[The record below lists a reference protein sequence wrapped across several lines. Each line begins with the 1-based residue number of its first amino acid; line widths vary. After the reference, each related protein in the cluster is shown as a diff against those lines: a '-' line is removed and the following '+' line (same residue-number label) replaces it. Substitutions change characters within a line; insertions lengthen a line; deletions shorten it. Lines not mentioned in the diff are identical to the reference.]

1 MGVFVK
7 LFHLLGIALSSSL
20 LSVQAGQYNY
30 EINADVLNSETEETE
45 VFGANYSGK
54 FFFRPVTISTVPLE
68 ESDFVKETSYAF
80 FERSGIEVSSEQTTV
95 TQNTTVFGANLI
107 ENRWLLGFTY
117 KEISLDSDIGPN
129 GTVLEITD
137 YRAGRYFINDWL
149 VTASVVQYDSPD
161 ASESGI
167 RLYSKKYG
175 RLARGFFYSVSA
187 EYFTI
192 EDRKEIE
199 FSGNMYL
206 NKRIVLGASLQHV
219 SFDDEQAEEVDLGYS
234 AHVQYYVTEKL
245 SVRATMSELN
255 FISPGQFDVNN
266 EAIKISAKLRF

>member
-30 EINADVLNSETEETE
+30 EINADVLNSDTEETE